1 MSYEDIP
8 QVACLEREVF
18 SQPWS
23 ESGIRTY
30 YDSGSTLFI
39 VAKHR
44 EKVIGYGAVMR
55 VLDEGNLISLIVD
68 SAFRRMGIA
77 GEILDILYD
86 LSSQNGVMN
95 IFLEVRSS
103 NKAAIALYE
112 RDGFERIGI
121 RRGFYEKPKEDA
133 LLYKKEL

>member
-8 QVACLEREVF
+8 QVACLEREAF

-39 VAKHR
+39 VAKHQ

-68 SAFRRMGIA
+68 SSFRRMGIA

-86 LSSQNGVMN
+86 LSLQNGVMN